1 MTIQLLETNNAGEVV
16 ECGTLDGPS
25 FESKLTKKAW
35 PDVILLEAR
44 DILDGPSRFFALED
58 FDASSARY
66 MRVGG
71 IVI

>member
-1 MTIQLLETNNAGEVV
+1 MNITLLETNNQGEVV
-16 ECGTLDGPS
+16 ECGQLDGPS
-25 FESKLTKKAW
+25 FEPKLTKKAW
-35 PDVILLEAR
+35 PDVILITEPTS
-44 DILDGPSRFFALED
+44 DEPQRFYALED